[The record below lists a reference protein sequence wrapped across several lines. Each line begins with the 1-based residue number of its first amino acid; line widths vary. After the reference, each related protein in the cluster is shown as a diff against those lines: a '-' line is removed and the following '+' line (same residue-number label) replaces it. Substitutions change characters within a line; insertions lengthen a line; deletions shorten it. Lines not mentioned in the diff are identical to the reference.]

1 MPDSTRLQ
9 GDFDGRGEGNFSG
22 AAGKRAVSFSAVDG
36 YLDGLLSDDQ
46 RAQIE
51 ASLDKRADVRRT
63 VDLQRRIDGRLREMF
78 ATRPVAIDVAALANK
93 AKQGAGESL
102 EEPSMPAASAARF
115 PWWRRPMALSG
126 VAAAALLAVGA
137 GLYFAGVFGGGSP
150 APGPRPAP
158 VAAGPSELEVAYQA
172 QLALGFVPEE
182 VCTTDEAF
190 ADWMNRRYQAPMVIE
205 TKPADLTLLGW
216 SYPDT
221 ARGSMGALLATVGDQ
236 KVVVFIEFK
245 KPMHKEP
252 PPPKDAGLAQFSRRA
267 GDLMLYQVSPAG
279 VPSLLDAFTPLAQDP
294 PAGGS

>member
-9 GDFDGRGEGNFSG
+9 GDFDGRGEGEASG
-22 AAGKRAVSFSAVDG
+22 AASKKAASFSAVDG

-51 ASLDKRADVRRT
+51 ASLDKRSDVRRT
-63 VDLQRRIDGRLREMF
+63 VELQHRIDGRLREMF
-78 ATRPVAIDVAALANK
+78 ATKPVAVDLAALASRPK
-93 AKQGAGESL
+93 LAAGQSD
-102 EEPSMPAASAARF
+102 EEQSMPAASSVRLQ
-115 PWWRRPMALSG
+115 WWRRPMALSG
-126 VAAAALLAVGA
+126 IAAAAALAIGA
-137 GLYFAGVFGGGSP
+137 GLYFAGVFGGANP
-150 APGPRPAP
+150 APGPRPSP
-158 VAAGPSELEVAYQA
+158 VAAGPSELEAAYQA
-172 QLALGFVPEE
+172 QVASGFMPEE

-190 ADWMNRRYQAPMVIE
+190 ADWMNRRYQTPMVIAN
-205 TKPADLTLLGW
+205 KPADLTLLGW
-216 SYPDT
+216 SYPET

-267 GDLMLYQVSPAG
+267 GDLMLYQVSPVG
-279 VPSLLDAFTPLAQDP
+279 VPSLLEAFQPIASTP